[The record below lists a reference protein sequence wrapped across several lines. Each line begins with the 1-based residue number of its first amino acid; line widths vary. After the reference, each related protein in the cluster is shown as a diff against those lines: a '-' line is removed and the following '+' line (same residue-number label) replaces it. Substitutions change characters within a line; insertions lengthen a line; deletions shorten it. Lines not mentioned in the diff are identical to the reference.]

1 MKKKKDCLVVKKG
14 KNIIMIEEVKE
25 YKPLSKGSKFL
36 KANKE
41 GQVPKDCIH
50 FNFCGKHCGY
60 GKTYTD
66 CEILK
71 NKFCKK
77 YMKGVE

>member
-1 MKKKKDCLVVKKG
+1 MKKKKDCLVTKKG
-14 KNIIMIEEVKE
+14 KNIIMMKNI
-25 YKPLSKGSKFL
+25 KGSKFL

-66 CEILK
+66 CEVLK